1 MSVFVLEMCG
11 GRERTSDEDACV
23 LTKFALGTAFTSVPV
38 CVMVI

>member
-1 MSVFVLEMCG
+1 MFVLEICS
-11 GRERTSDEDACV
+11 GRERTSDQDVCV